1 MGWRA
6 TGAGLSR
13 PLHLLLQ
20 IPLLHR
26 ASAMSKQ
33 PLSLYASPWTSPT
46 WLKTSESYVGKGTLK
61 GQAGDRYHKTWAN
74 YFIR

>member
-1 MGWRA
+1 
-6 TGAGLSR
+6 
-13 PLHLLLQ
+13 
-20 IPLLHR
+20 
-26 ASAMSKQ
+26 MSKQ